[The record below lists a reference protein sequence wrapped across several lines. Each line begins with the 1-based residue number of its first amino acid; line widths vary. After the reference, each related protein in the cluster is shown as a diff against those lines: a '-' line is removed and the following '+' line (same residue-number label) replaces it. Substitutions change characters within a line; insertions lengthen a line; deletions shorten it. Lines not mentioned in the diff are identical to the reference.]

1 MNSYSNYSVTIK
13 NSSSHTW
20 LVFETGQNL
29 SINPPCFSCA
39 VTCNCEAIFEA
50 TEDVNARRHEDE
62 KKFFITKAQYER
74 MILRIEELKASRVT
88 YALIPVKDHEY
99 NCVKACRVVL
109 NAGEIDFLDD
119 VLAPLSVRSK
129 IRGDPPDIYMSLDQN
144 LRVAGFMPRLWA
156 DITQAFGF
164 DLNNG
169 YGGWIF
175 GGGLLGGLVLM
186 LILSQ
191 RNRN

>member
-1 MNSYSNYSVTIK
+1 
-13 NSSSHTW
+13 
-20 LVFETGQNL
+20 
-29 SINPPCFSCA
+29 
-39 VTCNCEAIFEA
+39 
-50 TEDVNARRHEDE
+50 
-62 KKFFITKAQYER
+62 
-74 MILRIEELKASRVT
+74 
-88 YALIPVKDHEY
+88 
-99 NCVKACRVVL
+99 
-109 NAGEIDFLDD
+109 
-119 VLAPLSVRSK
+119 
-129 IRGDPPDIYMSLDQN
+129 MSLDQN

-175 GGGLLGGLVLM
+175 GGVLLGGLVLM